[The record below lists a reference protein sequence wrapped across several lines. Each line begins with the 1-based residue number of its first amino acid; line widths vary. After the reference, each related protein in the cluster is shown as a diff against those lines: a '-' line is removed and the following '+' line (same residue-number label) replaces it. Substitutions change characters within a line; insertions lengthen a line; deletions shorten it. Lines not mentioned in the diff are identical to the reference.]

1 MVYVVDYNIMDGR
14 LQSLKKYTEALV
26 VTSKEIWFDVNAD
39 KTNYMVML
47 RVQDAGRSH
56 NI

>member
-39 KTNYMVML
+39 KTNYMFML
-47 RVQDAGRSH
+47 RVQDAGRSQY
-56 NI
+56 I

>member
-1 MVYVVDYNIMDGR
+1 MDGR

-39 KTNYMVML
+39 KTNYMFML
-47 RVQDAGRSH
+47 RVQDAGRSQY
-56 NI
+56 I